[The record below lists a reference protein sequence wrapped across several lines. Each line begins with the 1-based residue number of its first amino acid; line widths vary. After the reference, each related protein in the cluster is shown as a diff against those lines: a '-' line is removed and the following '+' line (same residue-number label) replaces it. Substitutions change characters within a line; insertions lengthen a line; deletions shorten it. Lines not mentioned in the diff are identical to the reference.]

1 MAGTATPTAL
11 PPVLLAALAVL
22 MVAALAAVVRLAR
35 AARDANARTRLLAAQ
50 LDAAR
55 LDLERE
61 RADAQATRRRLED
74 AIDALPVG
82 FELYDAD
89 DRLVLANRT
98 LRAMYPAIADRMREH
113 LTFEQLVRANH
124 AAGVLRTPEPF
135 ETWLPKRLAQ
145 RRQQPGTPVL
155 HQIGDGRWVR
165 GFEMPTPDGGL
176 VGVRLDVS
184 ELVQQQSRAEAAT
197 RQLQEAIEAL
207 PDGFALYDADDRLAV
222 FNRRYRELYAASA
235 PAIRVGATFEEILRY
250 GLAHGQY
257 PDAAGRENDWLA
269 DRLYRHRNPGPPQL
283 QALPDNRW
291 LRIDERST
299 ADGGLAGVR
308 TDVTALVQREQE
320 LQRLN
325 ARLDELNAQLTQLS
339 DTDALTGVANRRQFD
354 RRLGEEWA
362 RAARHAA
369 PLSLLLVDVDHFKRF
384 NDALG
389 HPRGDECLRAVA
401 QALHGCARRASDVV
415 ARYGG
420 EEFALLLPYVDAH
433 EARVIAEHCLHAVDA
448 LGVEHGDSPLG
459 AHVTI
464 SVGVATTVPT
474 LGDGPGA
481 LLRDADRA
489 LYRAKQAGR
498 HRAVA
503 ADAA

>member
-1 MAGTATPTAL
+1 
-11 PPVLLAALAVL
+11 
-22 MVAALAAVVRLAR
+22 
-35 AARDANARTRLLAAQ
+35 
-50 LDAAR
+50 
-55 LDLERE
+55 
-61 RADAQATRRRLED
+61 
-74 AIDALPVG
+74 
-82 FELYDAD
+82 
-89 DRLVLANRT
+89 
-98 LRAMYPAIADRMREH
+98 
-113 LTFEQLVRANH
+113 H
-124 AAGVLRTPEPF
+124 AAGALRTPEPF
-135 ETWLPKRLAQ
+135 DTWLPKRLAQ
-145 RRQQPGTPVL
+145 RRQHPSTPVL
-155 HQIGDGRWVR
+155 HQIDDGRWVR

-197 RQLQEAIEAL
+197 RQLQEAIDAL

-235 PAIRVGATFEEILRY
+235 PAIRVGATFEEILRH

-257 PDAAGRENDWLA
+257 PDAAGHEDDWLA
-269 DRLYRHRNPGPPQL
+269 ERLYRHRNPGPPQL
-283 QALPDNRW
+283 QQLPGNRW
-291 LRIDERST
+291 LRIDERRT

-308 TDVTALVQREQE
+308 TDVTELVQREQE

-354 RRLGEEWA
+354 RRLAEEWA

-384 NDALG
+384 NDARG
-389 HPRGDECLRAVA
+389 HPRGDECLRALA
-401 QALHGCARRASDVV
+401 QALHGCARRATDVV

-420 EEFALLLPYVDAH
+420 EEFAVLLPYADAR
-433 EARVIAEHCLHAVDA
+433 EAHALAEHCLAAVDA
-448 LGVEHGDSPLG
+448 LHVEHGDSPVG
-459 AHVTI
+459 PHVTI

-474 LGDGPGA
+474 LMDGPGS

-503 ADAA
+503 AAAA